1 MHSRALRL
9 STASAALG
17 RRSAR
22 PHQCGDMH
30 TREEPLL
37 TAAEESL
44 LAQEIE
50 VGLLAA
56 ESLGTGARPAGAT
69 EAELVLLAERGEQ
82 CRRRFL
88 RANLGLV
95 GLVARQEADRSQL
108 ERSDLYQEGC
118 LGLIHALERFDHR
131 RGVRFATYAL
141 VWIRAQVR
149 AATATRC
156 GELNVPT
163 SRAESLRRLRG
174 VEMQLTQT
182 LGRLATVADLATAT
196 GQEPDWVRSLLDT
209 QVARSLD
216 SAAEDGPIQVPD
228 QHAEDSF
235 DRVAREACPGP
246 DLLSRLHGL
255 EQQVVSLRYGFA
267 DGEPHTCAE
276 IARLLALPVTRI
288 RRAEA
293 RALESLREI
302 CPQQAIALLR

>member
-1 MHSRALRL
+1 
-9 STASAALG
+9 
-17 RRSAR
+17 
-22 PHQCGDMH
+22 
-30 TREEPLL
+30 
-37 TAAEESL
+37 
-44 LAQEIE
+44 
-50 VGLLAA
+50 
-56 ESLGTGARPAGAT
+56 
-69 EAELVLLAERGEQ
+69 
-82 CRRRFL
+82 
-88 RANLGLV
+88 
-95 GLVARQEADRSQL
+95 
-108 ERSDLYQEGC
+108 
-118 LGLIHALERFDHR
+118 
-131 RGVRFATYAL
+131 
-141 VWIRAQVR
+141 
-149 AATATRC
+149 
-156 GELNVPT
+156 
-163 SRAESLRRLRG
+163 
-174 VEMQLTQT
+174 MQLTQT

-209 QVARSLD
+209 QVACSLD

-228 QHAEDSF
+228 QHAEESF